1 MVQSVDRALTI
12 ISLVSQNKDGLGVT
26 ELASH
31 LELNKSSIFRLLATL
46 VSHGYIEQ
54 DSETKKYKLG
64 YKPLEL
70 SSILLESIDLRSQAQ
85 PYLKEL
91 EMLTNEVIHLVVYDE
106 GEVIYI
112 EKLEG
117 NETLRTHSKVG
128 RRAPL
133 HCTSVGKVILAHLPQ
148 SEVVSILDSKGMP
161 KHTENTIT
169 DKESFMVELE
179 KIRSQ
184 GYGIEFEENEPGI
197 TCIAAPIF
205 DNRGGITAAVS
216 ISGPSMRMTDERLL
230 QLRTYIMDIGEKISS
245 RLGWRTVSR
254 QHK

>member
-12 ISLVSQNKDGLGVT
+12 VSLVSQKKEGLGVT

-31 LELNKSSIFRLLATL
+31 LDLNKSSIFRLLATL
-46 VSHGYIEQ
+46 VSHGYVEQ

-70 SSILLESIDLRSQAQ
+70 SSILLESIDLRSQAE
-85 PYLKEL
+85 PFLKEL
-91 EMLTNEVIHLVVYDE
+91 ESITNEVIHLVLYDE

-117 NETLRTHSKVG
+117 NETLRTHSRVG

-133 HCTSVGKVILAHLPQ
+133 HCTSVGKVILAYLTEA
-148 SEVVSILDSKGMP
+148 EVRSVLDQKGMP

-169 DKESFMVELE
+169 DQESFMVEL
-179 KIRSQ
+179 KQIRNQ

-205 DNRGGITAAVS
+205 DNRGEITAAVS
-216 ISGPSMRMTDERLL
+216 ISGPSIRMTEDRLEEL
-230 QLRTYIMDIGEKISS
+230 KTYITRTGEKISS
-245 RLGWRTVSR
+245 RLGYRKGVEQER
-254 QHK
+254 